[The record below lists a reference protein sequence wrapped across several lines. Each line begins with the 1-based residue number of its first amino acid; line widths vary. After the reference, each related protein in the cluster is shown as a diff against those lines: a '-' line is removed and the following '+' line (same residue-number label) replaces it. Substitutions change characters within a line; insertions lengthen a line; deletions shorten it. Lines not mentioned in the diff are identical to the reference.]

1 MGQGSAETMREIET
15 IHDRIE
21 SNVRELDRRVPRP
34 ALWLKR
40 LIGGGMAAVILLSV
54 LWRIRM
60 SRSRSRKTNDTGD
73 GIVLVRMSDLRNLP
87 AAVD

>member
-21 SNVRELDRRVPRP
+21 SNVRELERRVPQP

-54 LWRIRM
+54 LWRMRM
-60 SRSRSRKTNDTGD
+60 SRSRKTPETSETN
-73 GIVLVRMSDLRNLP
+73 
-87 AAVD
+87 A